1 MTIQEG
7 KQLIINSIGSLYHE
21 RESSNI
27 ASILMEW
34 ITGFAKIDQLLNKS
48 ISLNE
53 EEYILLQKSV
63 HQLSTGEPIQYIMG
77 EAWFMGMPFKVT
89 SNTLIPRPETE
100 ELVAWILADLASQAP
115 SPLLVL
121 EIGTGTGCIPV
132 SLKKN
137 APYLLIES
145 IDINK
150 AAVLTATENA
160 LLLETPIEFT
170 EMDFLDEGNWKK
182 FMPFHIIVSNPP
194 YIKESEKAS
203 MHPNVLEFEPAMALF
218 VPDNDAVIFYKKIKL
233 FSEKWLLPNGTI
245 YFEINEQHAK
255 EVMNLFE
262 ENTYHVELKKDMQ
275 GKDRMIKVVKL
286 N

>member
-34 ITGFAKIDQLLNKS
+34 ITGYAKIDQLLNKS

-255 EVMNLFE
+255 EVMSLFE
-262 ENTYHVELKKDMQ
+262 ENIYHVELKKDMQ
-275 GKDRMIKVVKL
+275 GKDRMIKVRKL